1 MRDDFAVDQNGT
13 IYVAEMNE
21 NVVTLVQLDGSQA
34 VFAGNLNSTH
44 VAGAKSAAFGRT
56 ESARSVLY
64 VTTNGEISA
73 PVNGSIVEG
82 GKVVTI
88 EL

>member
-1 MRDDFAVDQNGT
+1 MGDGFAVDQDGT
-13 IYVAEMNE
+13 VYVAEMTE
-21 NVVTLVQLDGSQA
+21 NVVTRVHLDGSQA

>member
-1 MRDDFAVDQNGT
+1 MGDGFAVDQDGT
-13 IYVAEMNE
+13 VYVAEMTE
-21 NVVTLVQLDGSQA
+21 NVVTRVQLDGSQA
-34 VFAGNLNSTH
+34 VFAGNLNSTD
-44 VAGAKSAAFGRT
+44 VAGATSAAFGRT
-56 ESARSVLY
+56 EGARDVLY
-64 VTTNGEISA
+64 VTTNGGISA